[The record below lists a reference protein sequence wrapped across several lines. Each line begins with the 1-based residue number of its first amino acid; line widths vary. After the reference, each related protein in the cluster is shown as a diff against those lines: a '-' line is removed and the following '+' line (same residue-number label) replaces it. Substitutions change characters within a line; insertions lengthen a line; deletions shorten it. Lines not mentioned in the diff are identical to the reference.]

1 MLVESAFGAPANK
14 VASVGDDFEV
24 QLGEVLKVELVGIV
38 DRQPFCLLLGEEVL
52 EGVDAF
58 VEVELSLA
66 RVGDDEPLLIEF
78 TVVHPEL
85 FAIDWCLFHF
95 ND

>member
-1 MLVESAFGAPANK
+1 M
-14 VASVGDDFEV
+14 
-24 QLGEVLKVELVGIV
+24 
-38 DRQPFCLLLGEEVL
+38 LLGEEIL
-52 EGVDAF
+52 EGIDAF

-78 TVVHPEL
+78 AVVHPEL